1 MAPMTT
7 RRTRRSDGERTYNA
21 ILAASAALATTE
33 GLHGLSIG
41 RLAAHLEMSKSGLY
55 AHFESK
61 EELQLATIDAAGE
74 IFDREVV
81 APAEREGSP
90 LAQLEALC
98 ELFLSHVE
106 RRVFPGGCFFAA
118 AASEVDT
125 HAGRVREK
133 VAGFM
138 DGWLRR
144 LSRLVREAQ
153 AAGELDGRHDP
164 DQLAFEVES
173 YLLLGNN
180 RFVLTGDPAELE
192 RARAALRRRLRPA

>member
-1 MAPMTT
+1 
-7 RRTRRSDGERTYNA
+7 
-21 ILAASAALATTE
+21 
-33 GLHGLSIG
+33 
-41 RLAAHLEMSKSGLY
+41 
-55 AHFESK
+55 
-61 EELQLATIDAAGE
+61 
-74 IFDREVV
+74 
-81 APAEREGSP
+81 
-90 LAQLEALC
+90 
-98 ELFLSHVE
+98 
-106 RRVFPGGCFFAA
+106 
-118 AASEVDT
+118 VDT

-153 AAGELDGRHDP
+153 AAGELDGRDDP